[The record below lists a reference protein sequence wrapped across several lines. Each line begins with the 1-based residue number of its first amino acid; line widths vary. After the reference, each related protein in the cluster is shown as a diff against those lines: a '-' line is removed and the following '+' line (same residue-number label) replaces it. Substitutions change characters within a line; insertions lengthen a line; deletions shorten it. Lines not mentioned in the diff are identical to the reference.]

1 MSPKTAAMRL
11 INVPRLVG
19 VYRLHD
25 LARPTNL
32 QRQENHI
39 TNIALSKAF
48 AECAVNRTVTA
59 TWVCRQQRLAMNA
72 CMVTHAN
79 NREEEDR
86 AREEWFATHEERRR
100 AKEEELKRVEKR
112 RAEVITM
119 MRQDEERRRQQAQ
132 GK

>member
-1 MSPKTAAMRL
+1 MSTGLGRVDRL
-11 INVPRLVG
+11 
-19 VYRLHD
+19 YD
-25 LARPTNL
+25 LALRIYRDRETISL
-32 QRQENHI
+32 TVSCEI
-39 TNIALSKAF
+39 AF

-86 AREEWFATHEERRR
+86 AREEWFATYEERRR
-100 AKEEELKRVEKR
+100 AKEDELKRVEKR
-112 RAEVITM
+112 RVEVITM
-119 MRQDEERRRQQAQ
+119 MRQDEERRRQQEQ